1 MKKFTFGTPEQ
12 KVPSAYCDGF
22 NYTETD
28 CLFSESDFSFKT
40 TQKGS
45 VLEFSIAP
53 DTKIFGFGLQLYSF
67 DHYGKKVTVRCNAD
81 APRDTGDS
89 HAPVPFFVTN
99 KGWGMYF
106 DTARYAEFYCGV
118 MKPENGM
125 SDKSDEIKLTTE
137 ELYAVRK
144 SADDVTFSAFIPVS
158 RGIDVYVIEGKN
170 ITDIV
175 SQYNMM
181 SGGGCSVP
189 EWALGVLYRCN
200 GGYNDEQILEVAE
213 YMRENGVPC
222 DILGLEPGWHTHA
235 YSCTYVWNKQRFP
248 QPKKL
253 VDRLI
258 DMGYHIN
265 LWEHA
270 FVHPDSPI
278 YNALLPYSAD
288 YCVWGGL
295 VPDFSLPEAREIF
308 AGYHKENL
316 TSMGIDGFKADECDG
331 SDYTGG
337 WTFPN
342 HTQFPSGLDG
352 EQYHSLFGALYAKTM
367 MQGLDKKPT
376 MSEIRSMGA
385 LGASYPFVLYSD
397 LSNITAFLT
406 GVVNSGFSGILW
418 TPEVR
423 DGATKKELIR
433 RLQMVTFSV
442 QCLINAWSC
451 PEIPWLK
458 FNCVDEVKQVLSIRK
473 ALVPELKKAFDRYKE
488 TGVPPVRALVMD
500 YTDDENTY
508 NICDEYLFCEDML
521 VAPFTDFESD
531 TREIYLPEGEWE
543 DFFTGEKYKSG
554 RFSFTSENIP
564 VFRRTLR

>member
-1 MKKFTFGTPEQ
+1 MKKFTFGTPE
-12 KVPSAYCDGF
+12 KFVPSKYCDGF

-28 CLFSESDFSFKT
+28 VSFCEKDFSFRT
-40 TQKGS
+40 TEKGC
-45 VLEFSIAP
+45 VVEFPISP
-53 DTKIFGFGLQLYSF
+53 DTKIYGFGLQLYQF
-67 DHYGKKVTVRCNAD
+67 NHYGRKITIRCNAD
-81 APRDTGDS
+81 APKATGDS

-99 KGWGMYF
+99 KGWGIYF

-118 MKPENGM
+118 QKPGVKADGEKFEALL
-125 SDKSDEIKLTTE
+125 STE
-137 ELYAVRK
+137 ELYSVKK
-144 SADDVTFSAFIPVS
+144 SKDDVTLSVFIPVS
-158 RGIDVYVIEGKN
+158 KGIDFYVFEGKN

-175 SQYNMM
+175 SQYNML
-181 SGGGCSVP
+181 SGGGCDVP
-189 EWALGVLYRCN
+189 EWGLGVLYRCN
-200 GGYNDEQILEVAE
+200 GGYNDKQVLEIAE
-213 YMRENGVPC
+213 YMRDNDIPC

-235 YSCTYVWNKQRFP
+235 YSCTYKWNEEKFP
-248 QPKKL
+248 EPKKL

-278 YNALLPYSAD
+278 HEKLLPYSAD

-308 AGYHKENL
+308 AGYHRENL
-316 TSMGIDGFKADECDG
+316 ASMGIDGFKADECDG
-331 SDYTGG
+331 SDFTGG

-342 HTQFPSGLDG
+342 HTKFPSGLDG

-367 MQGLDKKPT
+367 MQSIGKPT
-376 MSEIRSMGA
+376 LSEIRSMGA

-397 LSNITAFLT
+397 LSNINAFLT

-423 DGATKKELIR
+423 GCATKKEIIR

-442 QCLINAWSC
+442 QCLINAWNC
-451 PEIPWLK
+451 PQIPWLE
-458 FNCVDEVKQVLSIRK
+458 FDCLDEVRETLSIRK
-473 ALVPELKKAFDRYKE
+473 RLIPELKAAFDRYRD

-500 YTDDENTY
+500 YTDDEDTY
-508 NICDEYLFCEDML
+508 EINNEYLFCEDLL

-531 TREIYLPEGEWE
+531 TREIYLPEGNWV
-543 DFFTGEKYKSG
+543 DFFTGEPVASG
-554 RFSFTSENIP
+554 HFVYTSENIP
-564 VFRRTLR
+564 VFRKI

>member
-1 MKKFTFGTPEQ
+1 MKKFTFGTPE
-12 KVPSAYCDGF
+12 KFVPSKYCDGF

-28 CLFSESDFSFKT
+28 VSFCEKDFSFRT
-40 TQKGS
+40 TEKGC
-45 VLEFSIAP
+45 VVEFPISP
-53 DTKIFGFGLQLYSF
+53 DTKIYGFGLQLYQF
-67 DHYGKKVTVRCNAD
+67 NHYGRKITIRCNAD
-81 APRDTGDS
+81 APKATGDS

-99 KGWGMYF
+99 KGWGIYF

-118 MKPENGM
+118 QKPGVKADGEKFEALL
-125 SDKSDEIKLTTE
+125 STE
-137 ELYAVRK
+137 ELYSVKK
-144 SADDVTFSAFIPVS
+144 SKDDVTLSVFIPVS
-158 RGIDVYVIEGKN
+158 KGIDFYVFEGKN

-175 SQYNMM
+175 SQYNML
-181 SGGGCSVP
+181 SGGGCDVP
-189 EWALGVLYRCN
+189 EWGLGVLYRCN
-200 GGYNDEQILEVAE
+200 GGYNDKQVLEIAE
-213 YMRENGVPC
+213 YMRENNIPC

-235 YSCTYVWNKQRFP
+235 YSCTYKWNEEKFP
-248 QPKKL
+248 EPKKL

-278 YNALLPYSAD
+278 HEKLLPYSAD

-308 AGYHKENL
+308 AGYHRENL
-316 TSMGIDGFKADECDG
+316 ASMGIDGFKADECDG
-331 SDYTGG
+331 SDFTGG

-342 HTQFPSGLDG
+342 HTKFPSGLDG

-367 MQGLDKKPT
+367 MQSIGKPT
-376 MSEIRSMGA
+376 LSEIRSMGA

-397 LSNITAFLT
+397 LSNINAFLT

-423 DGATKKELIR
+423 GCATKKEIIR

-442 QCLINAWSC
+442 QCLINAWNC
-451 PEIPWLK
+451 PQIPWLE
-458 FNCVDEVKQVLSIRK
+458 FDCLDEVRETLSIRK
-473 ALVPELKKAFDRYKE
+473 RLIPELKAAFDRYRD

-500 YTDDENTY
+500 YTDDEDTY
-508 NICDEYLFCEDML
+508 EINNEYLFCEDLL

-531 TREIYLPEGEWE
+531 TREIYLPEGNWV
-543 DFFTGEKYKSG
+543 DFFTGEPVASG
-554 RFSFTSENIP
+554 HFVYTSENIP
-564 VFRRTLR
+564 VFRKI